1 MTHPKAPYS
10 GHGNMDKAAQYR
22 GNWHKITP
30 EEIPHLEALG
40 LAIRTAR
47 IEAGLTLRQAGELA
61 ELHHMSWMKLEA
73 GVRRTR
79 ATTLRRIANALA
91 PRVGFDPT
99 LFTLY
104 LIDTAGPALAPEMGE
119 QNRRSVDA

>member
-1 MTHPKAPYS
+1 
-10 GHGNMDKAAQYR
+10 MDKAAQYR

-79 ATTLRRIANALA
+79 ATTLRRIAEALA
-91 PRVGFDPT
+91 PRAGIRPDPVHPLPDRHGWPGART
-99 LFTLY
+99 R
-104 LIDTAGPALAPEMGE
+104 DGRAE
-119 QNRRSVDA
+119 QPRRSVGA

>member
-40 LAIRTAR
+40 LCDPHGEDRGRTDAAPGGR
-47 IEAGLTLRQAGELA
+47 AG
-61 ELHHMSWMKLEA
+61 
-73 GVRRTR
+73 
-79 ATTLRRIANALA
+79 
-91 PRVGFDPT
+91 
-99 LFTLY
+99 
-104 LIDTAGPALAPEMGE
+104 
-119 QNRRSVDA
+119 

>member
-1 MTHPKAPYS
+1 
-10 GHGNMDKAAQYR
+10 
-22 GNWHKITP
+22 
-30 EEIPHLEALG
+30 
-40 LAIRTAR
+40 
-47 IEAGLTLRQAGELA
+47 
-61 ELHHMSWMKLEA
+61 MSWMKLEA

-79 ATTLRRIANALA
+79 ATTLRRIAEALA
-91 PRVGFDPT
+91 PRVGFDPI